1 MSSFFGGNNGF
12 LPPRKKSTGLGS
24 PIQNVV
30 ATTAPQSREAQPS
43 VLRPPPAA
51 SVSEQLAF
59 QKSQLAQGA
68 SGDHYGPKNMVTV
81 QSYAPPAYAPA
92 ITRPPKLPNENPLIA
107 QFANQQARTPEQE
120 IQKVLARDA
129 GLAISSDALAKV
141 IPISRAMNGFGRL
154 GRLGALKI
162 PLLKETTEIVY
173 KNALTP
179 FSQILSWAKGLTT
192 PASDAYVK
200 STVTT
205 AVRAIDPE
213 DTATLELFQKLV
225 ASAPA
230 GVAKLDA
237 ASADALYKSILSA
250 AVATYKARL
259 TAAEALAARGINY
272 ARPGNE
278 FDVVVIRD
286 NSISK
291 LNSLAGYASQ
301 ARPLTAAQASL
312 TRDNTAKT
320 WAADALLG
328 IDPTDADAVEGIKQ
342 LLSASLIAGSGMTVA
357 DAAAINGRITKRIQ
371 VTADARI
378 AAIPGVS
385 DAAEKAASSTA
396 VAPTP
401 APAPAPVTSMPGVST
416 SLLTSSGAKILSPA
430 DLEAANR
437 KLILENLPKWVP
449 DQFGEVLMAF
459 AEKRGSTKYGYSAE
473 TVASIGEELK
483 AELKSRAELVVAA
496 LPTMSDEM
504 LDLIVRVLDSG
515 ESERLKT
522 ISGQSTLV
530 TKIAVYPFRKFYL
543 DEKGIRDADKEAK
556 RVAAEKAAA
565 EKAAA
570 EAAAKAAAEEA
581 ARKQAEA
588 DAAAK
593 RAEEEATQR
602 AQEEADRKQAEAD
615 AAAAA
620 ADAAAEE
627 AKKKAEEEA
636 AAKDEEIT
644 SGGAQALTMRN
655 GDSAQ
660 PEGMSSTTKVLLT
673 VGAVLG
679 VVYLY
684 SKRQQSLSAAPMLLE
699 DLDD

>member
-92 ITRPPKLPNENPLIA
+92 ITRPPKLPNENPLIS

-141 IPISRAMNGFGRL
+141 IPISRAMSGL

-192 PASDAYVK
+192 PASDAYLK

-213 DTATLELFQKLV
+213 DTATLGLFQKLV
-225 ASAPA
+225 VSAPA
-230 GVAKLDA
+230 GVAKLDV

-342 LLSASLIAGSGMTVA
+342 LLSAALIAGSGMTVA

-459 AEKRGSTKYGYSAE
+459 AEKRGSAGYGYSAE
-473 TVASIGEELK
+473 TVASVGEELK
-483 AELKSRAELVVAA
+483 AELKRRAEMVLAA

-515 ESERLKT
+515 ESATLKT
-522 ISGQSTLV
+522 ADGKSTLV
-530 TKIAVYPFRKFYL
+530 TKIAVYPFRKLYVE
-543 DEKGIRDADKEAK
+543 EKGIRDADKETK
-556 RVAAEKAAA
+556 RLAAERAAA
-565 EKAAA
+565 ERAAA

-581 ARKQAEA
+581 ARKQAAA

-593 RAEEEATQR
+593 RAEEEASR
-602 AQEEADRKQAEAD
+602 KAQEEADRKQAEAD

-627 AKKKAEEEA
+627 ARKKAEAEA
-636 AAKDEEIT
+636 AAKEEEIT
-644 SGGAQALTMRN
+644 SGGAKALIMRT